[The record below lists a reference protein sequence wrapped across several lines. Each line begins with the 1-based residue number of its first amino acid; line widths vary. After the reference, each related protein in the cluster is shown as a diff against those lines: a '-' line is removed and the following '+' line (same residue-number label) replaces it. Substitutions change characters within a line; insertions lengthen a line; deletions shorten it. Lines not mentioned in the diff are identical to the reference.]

1 MILSILNK
9 LEPLFSKGGK
19 FERLYPLFEGTSTFF
34 YTPGKVTHNT
44 TTHVR
49 DFIDFKRMMIMVFF
63 AVFPCMFWGWF
74 NIGNQTINAIQSAP
88 ELMKLASA
96 SFSLFSENWHY
107 AIVQMLGGTLEADA
121 GIYSKMLIGF
131 VYFLPIYAVS
141 FGVGAFWEVLFCIIR
156 KHEVNEGLFV
166 TSLFFALIVPPT
178 IPLWQVA
185 LGISFGVII
194 GKEVFGGTG
203 RNFMNPALVGRAFL
217 FFAYPAQISGD
228 AVWVPVDGYTG
239 ATALSFYSKNGHLPG
254 NMSFVDAFIGNMPG
268 CIGEVSTLGILIG
281 GIALLLMRI
290 SSSRI
295 VIGGIIGLIIMT
307 IICNMFVSP
316 NGNPM
321 LNMHFHEH
329 LVLGGFAFGIF
340 FMATDPV
347 SAAFTGAGKWA
358 YGILIGAMVV
368 LIRVVNPAY
377 PEGVMLAILF
387 ANCWAPLFDY
397 AVSQIGINRRKRIA
411 ARPKVIRGE

>member
-166 TSLFFALIVPPT
+166 TSLFFA
-178 IPLWQVA
+178 
-185 LGISFGVII
+185 
-194 GKEVFGGTG
+194 
-203 RNFMNPALVGRAFL
+203 
-217 FFAYPAQISGD
+217 YPAQISGD

-239 ATALSFYSKNGHLPG
+239 ATALSFYSKNGHLPD